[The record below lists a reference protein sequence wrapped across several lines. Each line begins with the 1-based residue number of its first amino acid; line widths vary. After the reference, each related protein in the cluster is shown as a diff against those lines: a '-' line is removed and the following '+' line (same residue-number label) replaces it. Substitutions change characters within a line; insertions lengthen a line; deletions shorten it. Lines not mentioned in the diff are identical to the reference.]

1 MIQESTKFDSL
12 IPSFI
17 FKMNQLYLSIT
28 PKDFSFIVEENL
40 SDIFKRLS
48 RLNAKINLMQNSALS
63 FSVVLDQD
71 KINIKALLEEFQ
83 STYKIKYQEGLEL
96 VTIRHYD
103 TPTLER
109 VLQGKKVLIEQKS
122 ENTVRVLMKNL

>member
-1 MIQESTKFDSL
+1 
-12 IPSFI
+12 
-17 FKMNQLYLSIT
+17 
-28 PKDFSFIVEENL
+28 
-40 SDIFKRLS
+40 
-48 RLNAKINLMQNSALS
+48 MQNSALS

-71 KINIKALLEEFQ
+71 KIDINALLEEFQ

-109 VLQGKKVLIEQKS
+109 VLKGKNLLIEQKTD
-122 ENTVRVLMKNL
+122 NTVRILMKNIN

>member
-1 MIQESTKFDSL
+1 
-12 IPSFI
+12 
-17 FKMNQLYLSIT
+17 MNQLYLSIT

-40 SDIFKRLS
+40 SDIFKRLAE
-48 RLNAKINLMQNSALS
+48 LNTRINLMQNSALS
-63 FSVVLDQD
+63 FSVALDHD
-71 KINIKALLEEFQ
+71 KIDVNTLLEKFT
-83 STYKIKYQEGLEL
+83 SSYNVKYEEGLEL

-103 TPTLER
+103 KPTLER